1 MVKNINSIRNKFQQ
15 LKTIIHQNID
25 ILILTEIFFDN
36 SFPSS
41 QFTIDGYGAPYRLD
55 RNAEGGGLFI
65 FVKEDIPCKNL
76 CSHTEKDNYEGI
88 FFEINLK
95 ATKWLIFGGYN
106 PKKEDITSFLNKL
119 TTNIDYY
126 LNRYDNLLL
135 LGDFNSQT
143 NEPAMKEF
151 CKSYNLSSLINEPTC
166 YKNQKHPSIIDLILT
181 NRPRSFQ
188 GGHKL

>member
-1 MVKNINSIRNKFQQ
+1 M
-15 LKTIIHQNID
+15 
-25 ILILTEIFFDN
+25 
-36 SFPSS
+36 
-41 QFTIDGYGAPYRLD
+41 
-55 RNAEGGGLFI
+55 NAEGGGLFI
-65 FVKEDIPCKNL
+65 FVKEDTPCKKF
-76 CSHTEKDNYEGI
+76 CSHTEKYNLEGI

-106 PKKEDITSFLNKL
+106 QKKEDITSFVNKL

-126 LNRYDNLLL
+126 LHRYDNLLL

-166 YKNQKHPSIIDLILT
+166 YKNPKHPSIIDLILT
-181 NRPRSFQ
+181 NRHRSFQ
-188 GGHKL
+188 GSQTIETGLSDHHKMTITILKAFF